1 MKRWFTPPPFPS
13 DDTVPVLADWVELYV
28 LSTGKRLTRGA
39 LQTTLRREDVRN
51 IDARLDDIWMELN
64 SRKGLCSKYWPLDV
78 NENGVQL
85 RSHHRNL
92 TLHYFF
98 CALSLG
104 YNIENHGRKL
114 FELCVADLV
123 RVFGSGIVLPVGFP
137 RSAGLPRTMT
147 ETVQLYA
154 RLSQLELRQVLLT
167 CDKDLGLDIVTWK
180 QFADGRGGWLHYAG
194 QCATGNDWDEKLEDL
209 SLAVWE
215 DHIR

>member
-1 MKRWFTPPPFPS
+1 MTELVPEFSSSAYLTDTPLSRLKRIP
-13 DDTVPVLADWVELYV
+13 
-28 LSTGKRLTRGA
+28 
-39 LQTTLRREDVRN
+39 
-51 IDARLDDIWMELN
+51 ELN

-154 RLSQLELRQVLLT
+154 RLSQLELRQV
-167 CDKDLGLDIVTWK
+167 
-180 QFADGRGGWLHYAG
+180 
-194 QCATGNDWDEKLEDL
+194 
-209 SLAVWE
+209 
-215 DHIR
+215 